1 MFGLGKLVGGALNAI
16 GLGKIA
22 PFISMG
28 VSFFTGDFATLATDV
43 MGLMSNIKGLDFLN
57 KVAQFAPLGGFDQ
70 IAGGCFGEL
79 GLKQFLKADGLRDMA
94 DKFFKLSDTLE
105 DFDVSKQKVNDLFD
119 LLLDTAKNRESLESV
134 RSIVR
139 NSSYISAV

>member
-28 VSFFTGDFATLATDV
+28 ISFFTGDFATLATDV

-57 KVAQFAPLGGFDQ
+57 KVAKFAPLGGFDQ
-70 IAGGCFGEL
+70 LAGGFGEL
-79 GLKQFLKADGLRDMA
+79 GLKQFLKADGLRDIA
-94 DKFFKLSDTLE
+94 DKFFKLADTLE
-105 DFDVSKQKVNDLFD
+105 DFQASSRKVNDLFD
-119 LLLDTAKNRESLESV
+119 LLLETAQNRESLESV
-134 RSIVR
+134 RNSVTY
-139 NSSYISAV
+139 SSYISAV

>member
-16 GLGKIA
+16 GLGKLA
-22 PFISMG
+22 PLVSMG

-79 GLKQFLKADGLRDMA
+79 GLKQFLKADGLRDIA
-94 DKFFKLSDTLE
+94 DKFFKLADTLD
-105 DFDVSKQKVNDLFD
+105 DFDVSKQKVSD
-119 LLLDTAKNRESLESV
+119 LLDLLHDTAKNRESLESL
-134 RSIVR
+134 RSLAQ
-139 NSSYISAV
+139 NSSHICPL

>member
-28 VSFFTGDFATLATDV
+28 ISFFTGDFASLATDV

-70 IAGGCFGEL
+70 IAGGCFGDL
-79 GLKQFLKADGLRDMA
+79 GLKQLLKADGLRDIA
-94 DKFFKLSDTLE
+94 DKFFKLADTLE
-105 DFDVSKQKVNDLFD
+105 DFEASSRKVNDLFD

-134 RSIVR
+134 RSSVTY
-139 NSSYISAV
+139 SSYISAV